1 MPGSGGK
8 TIAVLGGGITGL
20 TSAFTLARS
29 LPQDAYRIVLIESQ
43 SRLGG
48 YVQSE
53 REPSTSALYE
63 WGPRSIRPVG
73 YKGLRTIELLHQLS
87 LLDRMVLVPRSSAS
101 AQNRFLYH
109 DGQMLRLPSS
119 LWSAIQATLR
129 QPILRKIFAEVRNE
143 WRVPRSNHLRTAIG
157 DESVHAFFS
166 RRFGPYTADT
176 LVSALMHG
184 IYAGDSRELSIK
196 SVMPSLVVT
205 EQTHG
210 SLLRA
215 LFPRFLNLRY
225 KASTHKNSDQA
236 KQEDIQSR
244 LDPALVQQL
253 RSTSIYSFPQGL
265 AELTHAL
272 ESELLTMPHVSIWKG
287 DACNRIVPGRRIELD
302 MKHSKLYADRVVA
315 TIPSR
320 HLAPLL
326 PDLPHLAYNPS
337 AHLAVVDIVLG
348 AEDTLPIRGF
358 GYLVPRNATNNSD
371 EILGV
376 IFDSDAVPNQSQRL
390 TKLTVMMGGPYWRHR
405 TSFPSEDD
413 VKERALRALHSQL
426 GLSLLTLTT
435 RVEHIRARVLT
446 DTIPQYLVGHPQRM
460 AELRAAVTMHPQWQ
474 NRLSLLGYS
483 YGGVGVNDCIA
494 NAMDTCDAIC
504 NNERQGS
511 PLSDTTGLQPALFP
525 G

>member
-48 YVQSE
+48 HVHSN

-73 YKGLRTIELLHQLS
+73 YRGLRTIELLHQLS
-87 LLDRMVLVPRSSAS
+87 LQDRMVLVPRSSAS

-109 DGQMLRLPSS
+109 DGQLLRLPSS
-119 LWSAIQATLR
+119 FWSAIQATLR

-143 WRVPRSNHLRTAIG
+143 WRVPRSEHLGTAAG
-157 DESVHAFFS
+157 DESVHAFFN
-166 RRFGPYTADT
+166 RRFGPCVANTMA
-176 LVSALMHG
+176 SALMHG

-196 SVMPSLVVT
+196 AVMPSLVLT
-205 EQTHG
+205 EQMHG

-215 LFPRFLNLRY
+215 LLPRFLNSRY
-225 KASTHKNSDQA
+225 KASTYENSDQA
-236 KQEDIQSR
+236 RKEAVESR
-244 LDPALVQQL
+244 LDPGLVQKL

-265 AELTHAL
+265 AELTRAL
-272 ESELLTMPHVSIWKG
+272 EAELLAMPHVSIWKG
-287 DACNRIVPGRRIELD
+287 DACKRIVPRQRIEIETN
-302 MKHSKLYADRVVA
+302 HSKLHADRVVA
-315 TIPSR
+315 TVPSI

-337 AHLAVVDIVLG
+337 AHLAIVDIVLG
-348 AEDTLPIRGF
+348 VGDILPIRGF

-405 TSFPSEDD
+405 TSFPDEDD
-413 VKERALRALHSQL
+413 VKERALRALYSQL
-426 GLSLLTLTT
+426 GLSLLTLTSHL
-435 RVEHIRARVLT
+435 ENISARVMT
-446 DTIPQYLVGHPQRM
+446 DTIPQYLVGHSQRM
-460 AELRAAVTMHPQWQ
+460 AELKAAIKMHPQWR

-504 NNERQGS
+504 NYEQNKS
-511 PLSDTTGLQPALFP
+511 PLSDTSGLQPALFP

>member
-8 TIAVLGGGITGL
+8 TIAVLGGGVTGL

-29 LPQDAYRIVLIESQ
+29 LPQDAYRIVLIESH

-48 YVQSE
+48 HVHSE

-73 YKGLRTIELLHQLS
+73 YKGLRTVELLHQLS
-87 LLDRMVLVPRSSAS
+87 IQDRMVLVPRSSAS

-109 DGQMLRLPSS
+109 GGQLLRLPSS
-119 LWSAIQATLR
+119 LWSAILATLR
-129 QPILRKIFAEVRNE
+129 QPTLRKIFAEVQNE
-143 WRVPRSNHLRTAIG
+143 WRVPRSDHLGTAAG

-176 LVSALMHG
+176 LASAMMHG

-196 SVMPSLVVT
+196 AVMPFLVMT
-205 EQTHG
+205 EYTHG
-210 SLLRA
+210 SLLQA
-215 LFPRFLNLRY
+215 LLPRFLNTQY
-225 KASTHKNSDQA
+225 KAPTHKNSDKA
-236 KQEDIQSR
+236 KQEAIKSR
-244 LDPALVQQL
+244 LDPAIVQQL

-265 AELTHAL
+265 AELTRAL
-272 ESELLTMPHVSIWKG
+272 EEELLTMPHVSIWKG
-287 DACNRIVPGRRIELD
+287 DACKRIVPGRRIELD
-302 MKHSKLYADRVVA
+302 TMYSKLYADRVVA

-320 HLAPLL
+320 SLACLL

-348 AEDTLPIRGF
+348 AEDILPIRGF
-358 GYLVPRNATNNSD
+358 GYLVPRNHTNNSD

-376 IFDSDAVPNQSQRL
+376 IFDSDAVSNQPQRL
-390 TKLTVMMGGPYWRHR
+390 TKLTVMLGGPYWRHR

-435 RVEHIRARVLT
+435 RVENIRARVLT
-446 DTIPQYLVGHPQRM
+446 DTIPQYLVGHSQRM
-460 AELRAAVTMHPQWQ
+460 AELHAAVTMHPQWR
-474 NRLSLLGYS
+474 NRLSLLGFS
-483 YGGVGVNDCIA
+483 YGGVGVNDCVA

-504 NNERQGS
+504 KYEQQRS

-525 G
+525 V